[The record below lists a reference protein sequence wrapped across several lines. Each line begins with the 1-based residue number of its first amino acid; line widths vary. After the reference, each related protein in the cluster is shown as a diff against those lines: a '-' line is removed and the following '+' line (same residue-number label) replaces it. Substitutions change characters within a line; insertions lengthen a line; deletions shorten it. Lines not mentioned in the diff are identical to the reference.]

1 MVPCARF
8 IHKFV
13 RLDLHGSVDKPGE
26 WQNLEQVTWGEPL
39 MWTAVQIGVCLV
51 FLILVAFWIG
61 RKLGQR
67 RFYQIQEEMRA
78 LELSFK
84 NLMEDMEMVSAH
96 NMKVL
101 ETRTEEIKELM
112 TIADRKCIYV
122 NDLLKEMDETSASL
136 RMRNIGGSPAVTSI
150 ETGAERKAFK
160 EMQSSLEG
168 LLTRTTDLSGRV
180 GELEENQ
187 TVFARDDLVDLVR
200 LEVAKQL
207 KTLAG
212 ETRPAKNEA
221 VRSEISS
228 QSDSDRVVHMRQP
241 VRENFAALP
250 KNVKELRIA
259 PIDEGARLPAIP
271 KKTDLEVEAAL
282 PRPAAGFP
290 VNEVLEMYQ
299 NGVTLPQIART
310 LNMSKSEIEL
320 IIKIYGEG
328 VSMRKI
334 V

>member
-1 MVPCARF
+1 
-8 IHKFV
+8 
-13 RLDLHGSVDKPGE
+13 
-26 WQNLEQVTWGEPL
+26 
-39 MWTAVQIGVCLV
+39 MWTIVQVGVCLV
-51 FLILVAFWIG
+51 FLVLAAFFIG

-150 ETGAERKAFK
+150 EAGAGRKAHK
-160 EMQSSLEG
+160 EMQGSLDS
-168 LLTRTTDLSGRV
+168 LLTRVSDLSGRI
-180 GELEENQ
+180 GELEDNQ
-187 TVFARDDLVDLVR
+187 TVFEQGDFVDLVR

-207 KTLAG
+207 RVLAPD
-212 ETRPAKNEA
+212 TVPAKKETVRAESQAVTTVIEHANE
-221 VRSEISS
+221 
-228 QSDSDRVVHMRQP
+228 RVVPMRQP
-241 VRENFAALP
+241 VRENFADSTRVAELSAAARP
-250 KNVKELRIA
+250 KSAKGLKIA
-259 PIDEGARLPAIP
+259 SIDDGARLPAMP
-271 KKTDLEVEAAL
+271 KKTDLAVETAF
-282 PRPAAGFP
+282 PRPAAGFA
-290 VNEVLEMYQ
+290 VSEVLALYE

-320 IIKIYGEG
+320 ILKIYGEG
-328 VSMRKI
+328 INMRKI